1 MVPVMQSYAAAR
13 SLFTFLA
20 AVAWCA
26 IMGGGVILMMA
37 LSFVSQ
43 FNTQFP
49 AMISAAI
56 PGLAICLFGFL
67 ALAMVQIG
75 RASVDSAEYGQQ
87 ALQVARDQLAFARQ
101 VHLET
106 RGEVAAPVIASSEPV
121 SSSAPTDTKHSR
133 PEPPVSNTTL
143 SFDQPSIIKDPIGGY
158 RVANQTFATFGEAKR
173 FLDSRPIWSR

>member
-20 AVAWCA
+20 AIAWCA
-26 IMGGGVILMMA
+26 IMGGGLLATMAGTVVNQFSNSLPTIL
-37 LSFVSQ
+37 
-43 FNTQFP
+43 
-49 AMISAAI
+49 SAI
-56 PGLAICLFGFL
+56 LPGLAICLFGFL

-106 RGEVAAPVIASSEPV
+106 RGEVAAPVIAPPEPV
-121 SSSAPTDTKHSR
+121 SSGAPTDTKHSR
-133 PEPPVSNTTL
+133 PEPPV
-143 SFDQPSIIKDPIGGY
+143 
-158 RVANQTFATFGEAKR
+158 
-173 FLDSRPIWSR
+173 